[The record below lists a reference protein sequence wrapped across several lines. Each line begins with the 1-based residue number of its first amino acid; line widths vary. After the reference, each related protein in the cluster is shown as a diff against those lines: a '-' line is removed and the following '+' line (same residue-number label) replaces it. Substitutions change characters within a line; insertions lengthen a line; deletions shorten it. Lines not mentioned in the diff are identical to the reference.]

1 MTEQKINK
9 SDYTDRKGVVHDS
22 IGENIRSDNNQ
33 LSADYLNSIREDERN
48 MFPFFPFKK
57 GKWIEVTDTITS
69 GLHTSDLFYEY
80 GDDSNLV
87 LSERV
92 KFVIVM
98 PDFFTDFTDM
108 KSITYYP
115 SSLFFNNEIKFII
128 KFVNPVT
135 TDDDGQT
142 IRMMC
147 YVEDE

>member
-22 IGENIRSDNNQ
+22 VGENIRSDNNQ
-33 LSADYLNSIREDERN
+33 LSVDYLNSMSEDERN

-57 GKWIEVTDTITS
+57 GKWVKVTDTITN
-69 GLHTSDLFYEY
+69 GTHNSDLFYEY
-80 GDDSNLV
+80 GDNSNLI

-92 KFVIVM
+92 KFMIIVS
-98 PDFFTDFTDM
+98 DDVTEG

-115 SSLFFNNEIKFII
+115 SSRFFNNEIKFVIR
-128 KFVNPVT
+128 FVNTV
-135 TDDDGQT
+135 TDDNNAQR
-142 IRMMC
+142 IEMMC

>member
-57 GKWIEVTDTITS
+57 GKWIEVTDIITDGS
-69 GLHTSDLFYEY
+69 HTSDLFYEY
-80 GDDSNLV
+80 GDESNLV

-92 KFVIVM
+92 KFMFIVY
-98 PDFFTDFTDM
+98 DYVTDR

-115 SSLFFNNEIKFII
+115 SLGFFNNEIKFVIS
-128 KFVNPVT
+128 FVNPVT
-135 TDDDGQT
+135 ADNNGQ
-142 IRMMC
+142 IINMMC

>member
-9 SDYTDRKGVVHDS
+9 SDYTNRKGVVHDS

-57 GKWIEVTDTITS
+57 GKWIEVTDTITDGS
-69 GLHTSDLFYEY
+69 HSSDLFYVY
-80 GDDSNLV
+80 SDASNLV

-92 KFVIVM
+92 KFMLVM
-98 PDFFTDFTDM
+98 SDNVTDR

-115 SSLFFNNEIKFII
+115 SLRFFKDEIKFVIR
-128 KFVNPVT
+128 FVNPVAN
-135 TDDDGQT
+135 DNNGQR
-142 IRMMC
+142 IKMMC

>member
-57 GKWIEVTDTITS
+57 GKWIEVTDTITGGS
-69 GLHTSDLFYEY
+69 HTSDLFYEY
-80 GDDSNLV
+80 GDESNLV
-87 LSERV
+87 LSEYV
-92 KFVIVM
+92 KFMLIVS
-98 PDFFTDFTDM
+98 DDVTDIG
-108 KSITYYP
+108 SISYYP
-115 SSLFFNNEIKFII
+115 GSRFFNNEIKFVIR
-128 KFVNPVT
+128 FVNPVT
-135 TDDDGQT
+135 IDNDGQR
-142 IRMMC
+142 IKMMC